1 VLVPLN
7 DLIEQYAPNIKAAM
21 ESNPELKTFNTA
33 PDGNIYGLVA
43 YSQCFHCSYPN
54 KMWINTDWLTKLGL
68 EMPTTPE
75 EFKSV
80 LTAFKT
86 QDPNGN
92 GKADEVALS
101 GSTEDFG
108 VRVLPFLMN
117 GFVYNDDRNYLNLT
131 GGKVE
136 SAAIKTEWK
145 EGLTFAKSLYD
156 EGLIDP
162 GAFTQNAEAFKK
174 IGENAD
180 AEILGAGAGMHPAIF
195 VNLDGERSAHYN
207 PVPPLQG
214 PHGSYATHDA
224 GGVSPGAK
232 FAITNKA
239 SKEAQIALIKL
250 ADYMY
255 GWEGQTNAASGM
267 KGIDWEDPAPGDV
280 ALGEGIEPKIKPI
293 PGKEGEAPRNAGW
306 SGMGHMY
313 MPRDYRDSWVQGT
326 DIYDSANY
334 ERRLYQ
340 ATLLY
345 QGREPQELFPLWSV
359 WIDPND
365 VDEMSM
371 LQTNIKKYIEQ
382 NALQFVT
389 GNKDLEKDWDA
400 YVKGLQDLGLDRYLE
415 ILQKA
420 YDASAK

>member
-1 VLVPLN
+1 
-7 DLIEQYAPNIKAAM
+7 
-21 ESNPELKTFNTA
+21 
-33 PDGNIYGLVA
+33 
-43 YSQCFHCSYPN
+43 
-54 KMWINTDWLTKLGL
+54 
-68 EMPTTPE
+68 
-75 EFKSV
+75 
-80 LTAFKT
+80 
-86 QDPNGN
+86 
-92 GKADEVALS
+92 
-101 GSTEDFG
+101 
-108 VRVLPFLMN
+108 
-117 GFVYNDDRNYLNLT
+117 
-131 GGKVE
+131 
-136 SAAIKTEWK
+136 
-145 EGLTFAKSLYD
+145 
-156 EGLIDP
+156 
-162 GAFTQNAEAFKK
+162 
-174 IGENAD
+174 
-180 AEILGAGAGMHPAIF
+180 MHPAIF

-224 GGVSPGAK
+224 GGVSLGAK